1 MLSTI
6 DLAKIKSKVFA
17 KIDSEIE
24 LANKENT
31 IDEFLKKYGIVME
44 LEQPYF
50 DSKRAKILV
59 LGALAGNIDDYKTQ
73 LGKLGLNKNNV

>member
-31 IDEFLKKYGIVME
+31 IDEFLKKYGR
-44 LEQPYF
+44 
-50 DSKRAKILV
+50 KH
-59 LGALAGNIDDYKTQ
+59 
-73 LGKLGLNKNNV
+73 